1 MQKKVLKV
9 KKPDQTKRGLI
20 ERERERERV
29 PAVLNRHV
37 PGLPNGDLLERFDRE
52 HEVAVP
58 RVTVA
63 SAVGGESIIR
73 RTKIGGGNKLDG

>member
-9 KKPDQTKRGLI
+9 KKTDQTKRGLI
-20 ERERERERV
+20 ERERERV